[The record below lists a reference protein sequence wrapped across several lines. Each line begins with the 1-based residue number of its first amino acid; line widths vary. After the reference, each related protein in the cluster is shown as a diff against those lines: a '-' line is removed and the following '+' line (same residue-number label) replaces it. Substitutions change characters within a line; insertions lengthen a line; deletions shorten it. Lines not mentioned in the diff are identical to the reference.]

1 MGVSVGCG
9 NRSNAGIVSST
20 LFVMIIS
27 GNAQNGWEYMLD
39 HYEYREIQ
47 RTLCFHV
54 ICLHTFHAIF
64 EQRNSKLSIHV
75 VFPCNM
81 SSYLSCYI

>member
-64 EQRNSKLSIHV
+64 EQLLCAKISRSQ
-75 VFPCNM
+75 FF
-81 SSYLSCYI
+81 